1 MGRKASSQ
9 QSKHK
14 NAIKPSMEAGA
25 KILRTKT
32 WITTSQNSSGHIS
45 SFLPE
50 VNRIIIFPS
59 ILQLVCFY
67 LLLHFPVGLIT

>member
-25 KILRTKT
+25 KILHTKT
-32 WITTSQNSSGHIS
+32 WITTS
-45 SFLPE
+45 
-50 VNRIIIFPS
+50 
-59 ILQLVCFY
+59 
-67 LLLHFPVGLIT
+67 